1 VLFEGNNYKINIS
14 FILFYWQWQDNMYKW
29 GFTYFV

>member
-14 FILFYWQWQDNMYKW
+14 FILFYWQW
-29 GFTYFV
+29 